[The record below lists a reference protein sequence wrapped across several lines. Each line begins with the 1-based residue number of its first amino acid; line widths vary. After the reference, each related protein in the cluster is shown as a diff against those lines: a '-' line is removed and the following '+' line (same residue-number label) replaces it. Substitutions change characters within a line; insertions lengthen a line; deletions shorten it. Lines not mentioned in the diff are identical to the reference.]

1 MSFSNTELKV
11 IKSLV
16 DFAKDSKLETLLFAK
31 KDATI
36 FIKISATFESLKK
49 LYANAKKVDTFDED
63 NAYPVMLYITD
74 NKFTAQLNAE
84 VVKDGDSRLCEV
96 KVSTYKKLEEI
107 LAGVSK
113 NKLFGSLTR
122 LSLETMEQ
130 LVKNFKEE
138 KKEEKK
144 EEEDVKMPEF
154 YSEEEE
160 EEYSATGAQ
169 QEMQKIIEASL
180 GNIALLL
187 DSKMK
192 KKMSF
197 AALKAII
204 TSVIKTTL
212 KAAGVEDEKK
222 EKEVLKLCE
231 EQGLLPKK
239 KEKGSGPTN
248 AFIIFQ
254 QEKRVE
260 MKEQFE
266 GKDSKEISSEL
277 GKMWKTMT
285 EEEQKSYRD
294 KAAKKNAEKGV
305 ASNKGS
311 KAASKK
317 GSKKASSTK
326 YTHKCTFVMT
336 KGERAN
342 EQCGTTVK
350 SEVPTHDGE
359 WLCSKHVT
367 AMKKRAETASK
378 KSEKKKSEKPK
389 KKKEEEDKPSKSKK
403 VKKTEKKEEEE
414 EVEEVKP
421 KKKTKKEEDKPK
433 KAKKEVKKQEDE
445 EELEELEEE
454 EESNNNGKDLLD
466 SVYTE
471 WEDGDGFVEG
481 VMTKEVL
488 TERFTAGK
496 KVAENDEYEEE
507 GYPVKISATKNALLV
522 SWTDDDGDKR
532 AKVAVENADDDI
544 LAIQKYIMDLSK

>member
-1 MSFSNTELKV
+1 
-11 IKSLV
+11 
-16 DFAKDSKLETLLFAK
+16 
-31 KDATI
+31 
-36 FIKISATFESLKK
+36 
-49 LYANAKKVDTFDED
+49 
-63 NAYPVMLYITD
+63 
-74 NKFTAQLNAE
+74 
-84 VVKDGDSRLCEV
+84 
-96 KVSTYKKLEEI
+96 
-107 LAGVSK
+107 
-113 NKLFGSLTR
+113 
-122 LSLETMEQ
+122 
-130 LVKNFKEE
+130 
-138 KKEEKK
+138 
-144 EEEDVKMPEF
+144 
-154 YSEEEE
+154 
-160 EEYSATGAQ
+160 
-169 QEMQKIIEASL
+169 
-180 GNIALLL
+180 
-187 DSKMK
+187 
-192 KKMSF
+192 
-197 AALKAII
+197 
-204 TSVIKTTL
+204 
-212 KAAGVEDEKK
+212 
-222 EKEVLKLCE
+222 
-231 EQGLLPKK
+231 
-239 KEKGSGPTN
+239 
-248 AFIIFQ
+248 
-254 QEKRVE
+254 
-260 MKEQFE
+260 
-266 GKDSKEISSEL
+266 L

-378 KSEKKKSEKPK
+378 KSEKKKSDKPK
-389 KKKEEEDKPSKSKK
+389 KKKEEEEKPSKSKK

-496 KVAENDEYEEE
+496 KVSENDEYEEE